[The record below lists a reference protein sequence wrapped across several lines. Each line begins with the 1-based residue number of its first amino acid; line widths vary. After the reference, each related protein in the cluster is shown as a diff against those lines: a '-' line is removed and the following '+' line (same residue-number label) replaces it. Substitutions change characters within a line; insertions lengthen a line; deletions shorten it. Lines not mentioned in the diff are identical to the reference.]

1 MGIVTGIEGAAAA
14 VIEALEADR
23 AVWVAQ
29 AGEIGAIVA
38 RSQDAQHVEWSS
50 SSSGAFRDALAGWV
64 RDGHDLMSLA
74 DDVIVAMTAH
84 IDALREVVDALAA
97 AAAAGGEGPGLPLP
111 GLGNPVP
118 FGGLL

>member
-1 MGIVTGIEGAAAA
+1 MTGIAGAAAA

-23 AVWVAQ
+23 AVWVEQ
-29 AGEIGAIVA
+29 AREIGVIVA
-38 RSQDAQHVEWSS
+38 RSQEAQHVEWSA

-74 DDVIVAMTAH
+74 DDVILALSAH
-84 IDALREVVDALAA
+84 IDALRDVVDALAA
-97 AAAAGGEGPGLPLP
+97 AAAAGGDGPGLLP
-111 GLGNPVP
+111 GLANPVP

>member
-1 MGIVTGIEGAAAA
+1 MTSFAGAAAA
-14 VIEALEADR
+14 VIDTLEADR

-29 AGEIGAIVA
+29 AGEIGAIIA
-38 RSQDAQHVEWSS
+38 RSQEAQHVEWRA

-74 DDVIVAMTAH
+74 DDVIDALTAH
-84 IDALREVVDALAA
+84 IDALRAVVDALAA
-97 AAAAGGEGPGLPLP
+97 AAAAGGDGPGLPLP
-111 GLGNPVP
+111 GLANPVP